1 MMTDFENQVL
11 NQLYEISDQLDEQEK
26 ILDRIAEATETV
38 RMLETDNSEALNDI
52 KNDMPNLD

>member
-38 RMLETDNSEALNDI
+38 RMLETDRIDND
-52 KNDMPNLD
+52 

>member
-26 ILDRIAEATETV
+26 ILDRIAEALETI
-38 RMLETDNSEALNDI
+38 RMLWTDR
-52 KNDMPNLD
+52 LDEY

>member
-1 MMTDFENQVL
+1 MTDFENQVL

-26 ILDRIAEATETV
+26 ILGRIADATETV

>member
-11 NQLYEISDQLDEQEK
+11 NQLYEQEK

-38 RMLETDNSEALNDI
+38 RMLETDKIDNI
-52 KNDMPNLD
+52 